1 MRKITQRLLTAAIV
15 LLLASN
21 WFFARKATAKS
32 QIVGYGQPACTTY
45 VPTSWGEYMGSSEHY
60 GIVFKDNAGTLR
72 FLTNIPCETT
82 PQIALQVKRSNP
94 QN

>member
-1 MRKITQRLLTAAIV
+1 MSKLTQRLLIAVIM

-82 PQIALQVKRSNP
+82 PQIALQVQRSNP
-94 QN
+94 PN

>member
-1 MRKITQRLLTAAIV
+1 MSKITQRLLIAVIV
-15 LLLASN
+15 SLLASN
-21 WFFARKATAKS
+21 WFLARKATAKS

-45 VPTSWGEYMGSSEHY
+45 VPTSWGEYTGSSEHY

-72 FLTNIPCETT
+72 CLTNIPCETT

-94 QN
+94 PN